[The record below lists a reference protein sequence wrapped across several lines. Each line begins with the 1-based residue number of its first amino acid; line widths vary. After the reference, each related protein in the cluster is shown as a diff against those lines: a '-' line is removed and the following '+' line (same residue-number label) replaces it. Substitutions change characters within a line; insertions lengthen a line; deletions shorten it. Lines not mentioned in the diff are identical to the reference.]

1 MRQWNPKYILLIGF
15 ILVFLGFLLPFLM
28 VIQVIPS
35 TMFLNF
41 FSYIASVLGLFL
53 GLVGAAMYTRMR
65 G

>member
-1 MRQWNPKYILLIGF
+1 MSRWNPKYILLLGF
-15 ILVFLGFLLPFLM
+15 ILVFLGFLVPFLM
-28 VIQVIPS
+28 VTQVIKS

>member
-1 MRQWNPKYILLIGF
+1 MRRWNPKYILLLGF
-15 ILVFLGFLLPFLM
+15 ILVFLGFLVPFLM
-28 VIQVIPS
+28 VTQVIKS